1 MKDSTASPVR
11 GALDFLGLRK
21 KIRAVSEDDL
31 FNMAF
36 VLTLLGVVMPSIAS
50 LLLYAMLS

>member
-1 MKDSTASPVR
+1 MKT
-11 GALDFLGLRK
+11 G
-21 KIRAVSEDDL
+21 AVSEDDL

-50 LLLYAMLS
+50 LVLYAMLS